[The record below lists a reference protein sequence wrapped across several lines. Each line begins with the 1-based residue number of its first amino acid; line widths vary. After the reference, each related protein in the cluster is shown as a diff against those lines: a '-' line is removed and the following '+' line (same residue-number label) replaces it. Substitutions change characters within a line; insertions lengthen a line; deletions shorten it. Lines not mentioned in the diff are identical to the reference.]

1 MLKTPV
7 AWYEARVQ
15 TGKLI
20 NDPYQRQIVLQ
31 FDKLYR
37 ELVAQERFFPR
48 FKSACYLRLKIKQKP
63 VRGIYLWG
71 SVGRGK
77 TFLMDMLFHLLPTR
91 HKVRYHFHRFM
102 QYVHQELA
110 RVTGASDP
118 LYLVAKSFKAKTS
131 IIFFDEFYVT
141 DIADAMILS
150 ELFHHLFSMG
160 ISLVATSNSKPED
173 LYPNGLQREKFLP
186 AIAMINQFT
195 NVIAMDG
202 STDYRMQYLASAQ
215 LYQYPA
221 NELAE
226 KKLMDHF
233 LGLAGNE
240 GINNQSIRIVDRM
253 IATKW
258 LAENIV
264 WFEFKE
270 LCEGPRS
277 TLDYIQIARD
287 FKTVL
292 LSHVVSMGEN
302 NEDVARRFIAL
313 IDELYDHKV
322 TLIISANEPM
332 TSLYQGKRHAND
344 FQRTLSRLTE
354 MQSVE
359 YLQKRHLP

>member
-1 MLKTPV
+1 MLKTPL
-7 AWYEARVQ
+7 AWYEAKIQ
-15 TGKLI
+15 SGKLI
-20 NDPYQRQIVLQ
+20 PDPYQRQIVLQ
-31 FDKLYR
+31 FDKLYHEIIAADSYFSR
-37 ELVAQERFFPR
+37 L
-48 FKSACYLRLKIKQKP
+48 KNACYLWLKVKQKP

-102 QYVHQELA
+102 QHVHQGLA
-110 RVTGASDP
+110 KVQGESEP
-118 LYLVAKSFKAKTS
+118 LYLVAKSFKVKTS

-150 ELFHHLFSMG
+150 ELFHHLFSLG
-160 ISLVATSNSKPED
+160 VTLVATSNSRPED

-186 AIAMINQFT
+186 TIALINQFT

-202 STDYRMQYLASAQ
+202 NTDYRMQYLASAQ

-233 LGLAGNE
+233 LGLAGDE
-240 GINNQSIRIVDRM
+240 GINDQSIEIVDRM

-258 LAENIV
+258 LAEHIV
-264 WFEFKE
+264 WFEFTE

-277 TLDYIQIARD
+277 ALDYIQIARD

-292 LSHVVSMGEN
+292 LSHVIKMNEE

-332 TSLYQGKRHAND
+332 SSLYQGKRHAND

-354 MQSVE
+354 MQSIE

>member
-1 MLKTPV
+1 MLKTPL
-7 AWYEARVQ
+7 ARYDAKVQ
-15 TGKLI
+15 SGKLI
-20 NDPYQRQIVLQ
+20 DDPYQRQIVLY
-31 FDKLYR
+31 FDKLYHDIMVSYQY
-37 ELVAQERFFPR
+37 LPR
-48 FKSACYLRLKIKQKP
+48 LKSACYQWLKINQAP
-63 VRGIYLWG
+63 VQGIYLWG
-71 SVGRGK
+71 TVGRGK
-77 TFLMDMLFHLLPTR
+77 TFLMDMFFHLLPTR

-102 QYVHQELA
+102 QHVHQGLA
-110 RVTGASDP
+110 KVQGESDP

-160 ISLVATSNSKPED
+160 ITLVATSNSKPED

-186 AIAMINQFT
+186 TITLINQFT

-202 STDYRMQYLASAQ
+202 STDYRMQYLANAQ

-221 NELAE
+221 DDKAE
-226 KKLMDHF
+226 KNLMEHF
-233 LGLAGNE
+233 LGLAGGE
-240 GINNQSIRIVDRM
+240 GTKGQPLRIVNRM
-253 IATKW
+253 IPTKW
-258 LAENIV
+258 HAEHIV
-264 WFEFKE
+264 WFDFAE

-277 TLDYIQIARD
+277 ALDYIQIARD

-292 LSHVVSMGEN
+292 LSHVVKMTEE

-313 IDELYDHKV
+313 IDEFYDHKV
-322 TLIISANEPM
+322 TLIVSANEPM
-332 TSLYQGKRHAND
+332 TTLYQGKRHAND
-344 FQRTLSRLTE
+344 FQRALSRLTE

>member
-1 MLKTPV
+1 MRKTPLS
-7 AWYEARVQ
+7 WYEEKIQ
-15 TGKLI
+15 SGKLI
-20 NDPYQRQIVLQ
+20 SDPYQREIVDK
-31 FDKLYR
+31 FDKLHQQIIQNDNYLAR
-37 ELVAQERFFPR
+37 L
-48 FKSACYLRLKIKQKP
+48 KSDCLLRLKIKQTP

-71 SVGRGK
+71 TVGRGK
-77 TFLMDMLFHLLPTR
+77 TFLMDMFFHLLPTR

-110 RVTGASDP
+110 KVQGQSDP
-118 LYLVAKSFKAKTS
+118 LRLVAKSFKAKTS
-131 IIFFDEFYVT
+131 LICFDEFFVT

-150 ELFHHLFSMG
+150 ELFYHLFSMG
-160 ISLVATSNSKPED
+160 VTLVATSNIKPED
-173 LYPNGLQREKFLP
+173 LYANGLQREKFLP
-186 AIAMINQFT
+186 TITLINQFT

-202 STDYRMQYLASAQ
+202 NTDYRMQYLANAQ

-221 NELAE
+221 NESAE

-233 LGLAGNE
+233 LGLANDE
-240 GINNQSIRIVDRM
+240 GVKGQPLLIVDRM
-253 IATKW
+253 IPTIW
-258 LAENIV
+258 YAENIV
-264 WFEFKE
+264 WFDFKE

-277 TLDYIQIARD
+277 ALDYIQIARD

-292 LSHVVSMGEN
+292 ISHVISMGEH

-322 TLIISANEPM
+322 TLIVSANEPM
-332 TSLYQGKRHAND
+332 VTLYQGKRHAND

-354 MQSVE
+354 MQSVD

>member
-1 MLKTPV
+1 MLKTPLT
-7 AWYEARVQ
+7 WYDAKIQ
-15 TGKLI
+15 SGKLI
-20 NDPYQRQIVLQ
+20 SDLHQREIVLQ
-31 FDKLYR
+31 LDRLYQDFI
-37 ELVAQERFFPR
+37 ASDRFFPR
-48 FKSACYLRLKIKQKP
+48 LISAGYQKLKIKQAP

-71 SVGRGK
+71 TVGRGK
-77 TFLMDMLFHLLPTR
+77 TFLMDMFFHLLPTR

-102 QYVHQELA
+102 QHVHQELA
-110 RVTGASDP
+110 KVQGESEP

-131 IIFFDEFYVT
+131 IICFDEFYVT

-160 ISLVATSNSKPED
+160 ITLVATSNSKPED

-186 AIAMINQFT
+186 TIALINQFT

-202 STDYRMQYLASAQ
+202 NTDYRMQYLANAQ
-215 LYQYPA
+215 LYQYPDD
-221 NELAE
+221 ERAE

-233 LGLAGNE
+233 LGLASDE
-240 GINNQSIRIVDRM
+240 GVKGQPLLIVDRM
-253 IATKW
+253 IPTKFH
-258 LAENIV
+258 AENIV
-264 WFEFKE
+264 WFDFKD

-277 TLDYIQIARD
+277 ALDYIQIARD

-292 LSHVVSMGEN
+292 LSHVISMGEK

-313 IDELYDHKV
+313 IDEFYDHKV
-322 TLIISANEPM
+322 TLILSANEPM
-332 TSLYQGKRHAND
+332 ATLYQGKRHAFD